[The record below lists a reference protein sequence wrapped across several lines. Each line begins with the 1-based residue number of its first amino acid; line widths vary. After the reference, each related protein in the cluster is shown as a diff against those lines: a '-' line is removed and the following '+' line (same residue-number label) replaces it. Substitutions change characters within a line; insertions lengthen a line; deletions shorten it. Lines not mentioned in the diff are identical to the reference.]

1 MATSSSFNKPKTKG
15 KELIDEVFSWS
26 FDAVLNADHYK
37 GKVNTIEERFSST
50 SDYTNSFIKPLLEET
65 RHALMSKMRTIS
77 SASTRG
83 IINMSRFP
91 NIYLESKGKSG
102 KGCYE
107 PEVGDLIVVT
117 NGKPRCIGDINQP
130 NGIPYVI
137 ALVQRVFKD
146 DVIQVRSK
154 KQIVF
159 NGKESNNRGKP
170 MLFVVHL
177 VNLTPN
183 IHIWQAL
190 HSKLDGENMKI
201 INKVLQSDSKG
212 NKECSL
218 CSIQDSKKSASLNLQ
233 HTMNTFSLNQ
243 SQKKA
248 IWSCIVARECHHQET
263 VKLIWGPPG
272 TGKTKTVGCL
282 LFALFKMKCR
292 TLTCAPTNNA
302 VLEVASRFM
311 SLVKGSL
318 EYETYGFGD
327 IVLFGKGER
336 MKIDGFPELYQVF
349 LDNRISVLACC
360 LSPTFGWRSKAN
372 SIVQLLKYP
381 QDEYKLYLC
390 DKRNV
395 DDEASD
401 DDEWEI
407 CENEGLKDVHGKVIV
422 YEKVLKIKE
431 KLSFED
437 YIKEK
442 FNILEEK
449 LTTMFKSMYTHMPTS
464 CLTLQLAKKMMR
476 VITLLSNTL
485 QGVEISEENM
495 VPMNELV
502 VMKKELFQVLDQ
514 VLRETVSF
522 PNDQE
527 IGNFCL
533 ENACLIFC
541 TASSSIRLHAL
552 ETNVELLVV
561 DEAAQLKECESVIP
575 LQLSGLR
582 DVILIGDEMQLPA
595 MVGSPICREKKF
607 GRSLFERLV
616 SLKHPTL
623 LLNVQYRM
631 HPEISLFP
639 NQEFYGNKIKNGPNV
654 YIPNYKKQFL
664 KGDMFGPYSFIH
676 LTQGK
681 VEFDKTK
688 SGKNMEEVAVVV
700 ELITKLHEESVAKN
714 RKISVGCITPY
725 TAQVSAIQS
734 KLSDIYQVIKAGKHE
749 FSLNVKTVDG
759 FQGCEEDVIIIS
771 TVTGIASGS
780 IGFLARPQRANVALT
795 RARHCLWILGNG
807 DTLRNSSNTWRRL
820 VNNAKARGFFYVGNE
835 DESLADVINQRNLEV
850 SKMWSKGD

>member
-1 MATSSSFNKPKTKG
+1 
-15 KELIDEVFSWS
+15 
-26 FDAVLNADHYK
+26 
-37 GKVNTIEERFSST
+37 
-50 SDYTNSFIKPLLEET
+50 
-65 RHALMSKMRTIS
+65 
-77 SASTRG
+77 
-83 IINMSRFP
+83 
-91 NIYLESKGKSG
+91 
-102 KGCYE
+102 
-107 PEVGDLIVVT
+107 
-117 NGKPRCIGDINQP
+117 
-130 NGIPYVI
+130 
-137 ALVQRVFKD
+137 
-146 DVIQVRSK
+146 
-154 KQIVF
+154 
-159 NGKESNNRGKP
+159 
-170 MLFVVHL
+170 
-177 VNLTPN
+177 
-183 IHIWQAL
+183 
-190 HSKLDGENMKI
+190 
-201 INKVLQSDSKG
+201 
-212 NKECSL
+212 
-218 CSIQDSKKSASLNLQ
+218 
-233 HTMNTFSLNQ
+233 MNTFSLNQ

-561 DEAAQLKECESVIP
+561 DEAAQLKECESFIP

-595 MVGSPICREKKF
+595 MVGSPVFILSIFFFCRVICKK
-607 GRSLFERLV
+607 
-616 SLKHPTL
+616 
-623 LLNVQYRM
+623 
-631 HPEISLFP
+631 
-639 NQEFYGNKIKNGPNV
+639 
-654 YIPNYKKQFL
+654 
-664 KGDMFGPYSFIH
+664 
-676 LTQGK
+676 
-681 VEFDKTK
+681 
-688 SGKNMEEVAVVV
+688 
-700 ELITKLHEESVAKN
+700 
-714 RKISVGCITPY
+714 
-725 TAQVSAIQS
+725 
-734 KLSDIYQVIKAGKHE
+734 
-749 FSLNVKTVDG
+749 
-759 FQGCEEDVIIIS
+759 
-771 TVTGIASGS
+771 
-780 IGFLARPQRANVALT
+780 
-795 RARHCLWILGNG
+795 
-807 DTLRNSSNTWRRL
+807 
-820 VNNAKARGFFYVGNE
+820 
-835 DESLADVINQRNLEV
+835 
-850 SKMWSKGD
+850 